1 MAFLN
6 CSLVLNDFSYH
17 IAFIP
22 EKFVSIALRIDS
34 LIKKCSIFV
43 GTKLSDLKRVLLIL
57 GLRHVPSQ
65 TELNSYSLYLNG
77 KELADNQT
85 VEQLS
90 IPLYVEINC
99 TNSVKNIIVVFCK
112 NEHNVSVD
120 SMSRVKDIT
129 VISIVWFKNRHTLE
143 TGV

>member
-1 MAFLN
+1 MILN
-6 CSLVLNDFSYH
+6 QQLQH
-17 IAFIP
+17 
-22 EKFVSIALRIDS
+22 
-34 LIKKCSIFV
+34 
-43 GTKLSDLKRVLLIL
+43 T
-57 GLRHVPSQ
+57 PSQ

-77 KELADNQT
+77 KELADDQT
-85 VEQLS
+85 IEQLS

-99 TNSVKNIIVVFCK
+99 TNSVKNIIVVFCN
-112 NEHNVSVD
+112 NEHIVSVD

>member
-1 MAFLN
+1 MIL
-6 CSLVLNDFSYH
+6 SQQ
-17 IAFIP
+17 
-22 EKFVSIALRIDS
+22 LRQ
-34 LIKKCSIFV
+34 
-43 GTKLSDLKRVLLIL
+43 T
-57 GLRHVPSQ
+57 PSQ

>member
-1 MAFLN
+1 MILN
-6 CSLVLNDFSYH
+6 QQ
-17 IAFIP
+17 
-22 EKFVSIALRIDS
+22 
-34 LIKKCSIFV
+34 
-43 GTKLSDLKRVLLIL
+43 
-57 GLRHVPSQ
+57 LRHTPSQ

-77 KELADNQT
+77 KELADDQT

-90 IPLYVEINC
+90 IPSNSEISC
-99 TNSVKNIIVVFCK
+99 VKKAKSITVVFNRK
-112 NEHNVSVD
+112 EHNVSVD